1 MGRPALEVA
10 DIFRSHGPAWRKQQ
24 AGHLSLGQLKV
35 MSAIEQCR
43 TAALG
48 GHALHCD
55 ACNHQEI
62 SYNSCRNRH
71 CPKCQARAA
80 QKWLEARQADLLPVE
95 YYHVVFTLPE
105 PISAIA
111 YANKAA
117 IYRLLFEV
125 AAETL
130 MTIAADPK
138 HLGAQ
143 IGVTLVLHSWGSALT
158 HHPHVHGIVPGGGIS
173 RDGERWV
180 ACRRGF
186 FLPVRVLSRL
196 FRRRFTE
203 ELEKLH
209 HAQQLQ
215 FFGEHKNLADAG
227 AFSRWLAPL
236 SACEWV
242 VYAKRPF
249 AGPEAVLAYLSR
261 YTHRVAIS
269 NRRLVAMD
277 EAGVTFRWKDYRVKG
292 RTRHKMM
299 TLDPAEFMRRFLLHV
314 LPSGFHRIRHYGLLA
329 NAGRRENLARAR
341 RLLNIP
347 PPEPVGDDAIATVL
361 PSFVCRCCGATM
373 RVVEIIIRRQPIRA
387 PP

>member
-1 MGRPALEVA
+1 M
-10 DIFRSHGPAWRKQQ
+10 
-24 AGHLSLGQLKV
+24 
-35 MSAIEQCR
+35 
-43 TAALG
+43 
-48 GHALHCD
+48 
-55 ACNHQEI
+55 
-62 SYNSCRNRH
+62 
-71 CPKCQARAA
+71 
-80 QKWLEARQADLLPVE
+80 
-95 YYHVVFTLPE
+95 
-105 PISAIA
+105 
-111 YANKAA
+111 
-117 IYRLLFEV
+117 
-125 AAETL
+125 
-130 MTIAADPK
+130 
-138 HLGAQ
+138 
-143 IGVTLVLHSWGSALT
+143 
-158 HHPHVHGIVPGGGIS
+158 
-173 RDGERWV
+173 
-180 ACRRGF
+180 
-186 FLPVRVLSRL
+186 
-196 FRRRFTE
+196 
-203 ELEKLH
+203 
-209 HAQQLQ
+209 
-215 FFGEHKNLADAG
+215 ADAG

-236 SACEWV
+236 RACEWV

-292 RTRHKMM
+292 RTRHKTM